1 MLTRD
6 WTATIFVVQAGRTLL
21 LHHRKL
27 NLWLPPGGH
36 IDPHELPHLAALRE
50 AREETGLELALLGAP
65 ERDLGGALLLPQ
77 PLGVLLENI
86 APDHQHIDLIYAGRV
101 VGGALQHAAGEH
113 HAARWVSRA
122 ELDDLT
128 IIANVR
134 EIERWALDLAALELA
149 DAPA

>member
-6 WTATIFVVQAGRTLL
+6 WTATIFVVQAERTLL

-36 IDPHELPHLAALRE
+36 IEPHELPHLAALRE
-50 AREETGLELALLGAP
+50 AREETGLEIALLGAP

-77 PLGVLLENI
+77 PLCVLLENI
-86 APDHQHIDLIYAGRV
+86 APDHQHIDLIYVGRV
-101 VGGALQHAAGEH
+101 AGGTLHPTAGEH

-122 ELDDLT
+122 ELDDPA
-128 IIANVR
+128 IIENVR
-134 EIERWALDLAALELA
+134 VIGRRALDLAREPA
-149 DAPA
+149 DATAY